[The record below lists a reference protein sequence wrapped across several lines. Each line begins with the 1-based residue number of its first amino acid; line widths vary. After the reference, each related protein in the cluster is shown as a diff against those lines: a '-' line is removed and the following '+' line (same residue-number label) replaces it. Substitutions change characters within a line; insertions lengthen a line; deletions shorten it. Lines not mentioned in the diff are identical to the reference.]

1 MLISQVGREGLLK
14 LQAGIAEMA
23 LNGAFGTS
31 DFCCDGFDGQFVVV
45 VEQKDASADGGE
57 CRQDCLKEHS
67 EFCAFHVTTRTRDGL
82 GDATFVNEM

>member
-57 CRQDCLKEHS
+57 CRQGLS
-67 EFCAFHVTTRTRDGL
+67 EGAL
-82 GDATFVNEM
+82 GVLRVPRHDSDTGRSR